1 MANKK
6 DTAFDADKFL
16 DSYEENIRT
25 MAPESEKQEA
35 GHTSKPKPPARKA
48 LIASMPEREAAY
60 LEQYVMQTQYN
71 RVRKDGKQVFISNEF
86 KTKIQRLLVFF
97 SEGGSITG
105 YVNNVLEQHFKD
117 YEDVVSRLNDSLK
130 I

>member
-1 MANKK
+1 MATKK

-16 DSYEENIRT
+16 DSYEENLRSMT
-25 MAPESEKQEA
+25 PE
-35 GHTSKPKPPARKA
+35 PKPETGRPTPPRGAPKKD

-60 LEQYVMQTQYN
+60 LEQYVMQTRYN
-71 RVRKDGKQVFISNEF
+71 GVRHDGKQVFISSKF
-86 KTKIQRLLVFF
+86 KTRIQRLLVFF

-117 YEDVVSRLNDSLK
+117 FEDVMDRLNDSLK